1 MEMHEGIKNNI
12 KGRNIDT
19 SKLILT
25 VQNDNNVCVLKNLWN
40 KNI

>member
-1 MEMHEGIKNNI
+1 MEMQEGIKNNI

-25 VQNDNNVCVLKNLWN
+25 VQNDNNVCVLKNLWS